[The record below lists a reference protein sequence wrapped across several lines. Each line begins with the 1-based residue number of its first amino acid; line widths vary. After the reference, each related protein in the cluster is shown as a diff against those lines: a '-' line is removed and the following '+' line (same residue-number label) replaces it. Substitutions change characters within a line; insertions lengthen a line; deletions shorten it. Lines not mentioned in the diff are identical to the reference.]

1 MPTRAPRQ
9 KKFVPVAIAAFIA
22 LIGLL
27 ALLIVDHG
35 PWTRPVVQAPAAIPT
50 NETAAA
56 AEAAG
61 ATVTPTDAKPANEPV
76 PPGPKPVNPDAPK
89 APQ

>member
-1 MPTRAPRQ
+1 MPRQ
-9 KKFVPVAIAAFIA
+9 KKFVPVAIAAAVA

-27 ALLIVDHG
+27 ALLIVNHG
-35 PWTRPVVQAPAAIPT
+35 PWTRPVVRAPAAIPT
-50 NETAAA
+50 SDTAAA

-61 ATVTPTDAKPANEPV
+61 ATATPTDPKPAIEPV

-89 APQ
+89 TPQP